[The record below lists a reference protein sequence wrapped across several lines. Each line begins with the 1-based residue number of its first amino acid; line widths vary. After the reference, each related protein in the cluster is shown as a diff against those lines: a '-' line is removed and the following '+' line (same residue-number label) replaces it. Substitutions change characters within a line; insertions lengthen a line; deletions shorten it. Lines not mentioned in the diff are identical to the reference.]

1 MRCLW
6 AFVALLV
13 FPLAARADE
22 AEDALAKKL
31 GGIVRDPRQSLTA
44 RVEAAR
50 TVGKLGPAAG
60 AAVGDLVAVLD
71 RLRGAE
77 QEPLQEAVV
86 EALGQIGATAKSALP
101 SLARAAGRTVDI
113 DQALKLTRDAILNA
127 SDATDVE
134 LLTRQLSSRD
144 VSLRVRAAKALG
156 DLGPAARLAIPSLVA
171 ALGDTD
177 GDVRRGVIAALRL
190 VAPNVKPPEVLVR
203 AIAVDLRDPDANLRL
218 LAARTLGRIGPPAA
232 VIAADLD
239 ALRADPDPDVRR
251 AALEALGRVGVGP

>member
-6 AFVALLV
+6 VIAAVLV

-22 AEDALAKKL
+22 AEDALAKNL
-31 GGIVRDPRQSLTA
+31 GALVRDPRQPLTA

-50 TVGKLGPAAG
+50 TIGKLGPTAG
-60 AAVGDLVAVLD
+60 AAVGDLVAVLE
-71 RLRGAE
+71 RLRGSE
-77 QEPLQEAVV
+77 HEPLQEAVV
-86 EALGQIGATAKSALP
+86 EALGQIGAPAKAALP

-127 SDATDVE
+127 SDAADVE
-134 LLTRQLSSRD
+134 ALTRQLSSRD
-144 VSLRVRAAKALG
+144 AGTRLRAAKSLG
-156 DLGPAARLAIPSLVA
+156 DLGPGARLALPALVG
-171 ALGDTD
+171 ALGDAD
-177 GDVRRGVIAALRL
+177 GDVRRGAIAALRL
-190 VAPNVKPPEVLVR
+190 VAPNAKPPEVFVR

-218 LAARTLGRIGPPAA
+218 LAARTLGRIGAPAA
-232 VIAADLD
+232 VVAADLD